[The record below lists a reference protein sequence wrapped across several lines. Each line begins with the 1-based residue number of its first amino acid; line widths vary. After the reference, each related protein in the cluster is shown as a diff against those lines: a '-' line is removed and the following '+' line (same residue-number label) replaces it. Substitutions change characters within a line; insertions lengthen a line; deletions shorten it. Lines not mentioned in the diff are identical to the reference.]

1 VTLDLREIGQ
11 TVDELGNTTSYG
23 RGPLEPDW
31 SFTSNPE
38 AMRVIERAARH
49 MANKYDSTRT
59 IEEEDAYQEGL
70 ILVATHPLLQACFT
84 DPSVGLGALYYR
96 LVQQLTTKVRS
107 EANRRTKQT
116 SYEANLE
123 ALGEAA

>member
-23 RGPLEPDW
+23 KGPLEPNWD
-31 SFTSNPE
+31 FTANPE
-38 AMRVIERAARH
+38 AMRVVERAARH
-49 MANKYDSTRT
+49 IGNKYDRTRT
-59 IEEEDAYQEGL
+59 IEGEDAYQEGL

-84 DPSVGLGALYYR
+84 DPNVGLGALYHR

-107 EANRRTKQT
+107 EANRRAKHT
-116 SYEANLE
+116 SFEVNAEAFGD
-123 ALGEAA
+123 AG